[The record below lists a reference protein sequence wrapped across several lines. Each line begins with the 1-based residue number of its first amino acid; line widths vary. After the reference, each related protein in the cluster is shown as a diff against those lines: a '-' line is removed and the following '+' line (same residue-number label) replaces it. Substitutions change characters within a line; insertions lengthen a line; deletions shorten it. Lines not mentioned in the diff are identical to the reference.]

1 MTKSFIVLCFAL
13 LVVGMEH
20 IVHQTLF
27 KKERVSQ
34 KALDATEARMKT
46 TASLTRCG
54 MLCKEGCDAFKFDRL
69 TENCR

>member
-1 MTKSFIVLCFAL
+1 MAKCYIVLCFAL
-13 LVVGMEH
+13 LAAGMQN

-27 KKERVSQ
+27 KEERVSQ
-34 KALDATEARMKT
+34 RALDATEAVMKT

-54 MLCKEGCDAFKFDRL
+54 MLCKEGCDAFKYDKV